1 MRGLLNF
8 DGPLMSGLTKVMT
21 LIMINSV
28 WVILCLPV
36 ITAGPATT
44 AFYYTIQKNIKY
56 NRGYAFQCFWD
67 SFKENFR
74 QSFLAGLLI
83 ISLMA
88 VLFMDY
94 GALKVLTANG
104 VVPEGFEAILYI
116 MGAMVLVY
124 AMWLFAYIAR
134 FENTMGML
142 FKNAVI
148 LTVANLP
155 YSFLIFI
162 LGALAAL
169 IIWLVPPALLIMPAV
184 AIWFASIFM
193 EKAFF
198 KNMTEEDRRLE
209 AERNDDYREL

>member
-44 AFYYTIQKNIKY
+44 AFYYTIHKNIKY

-116 MGAMVLVY
+116 MGAVVLVY